1 VWEFI
6 LSLFSKREPAQVI
19 DLNEAR
25 RKRANNVVIEDI
37 MSSAKNPSYK
47 ITLTEYLKGR
57 AEFKDLS
64 EDIKKNIETILEKIN
79 IVRNKYGKPM
89 KVNDGLRILAGYT
102 GSGSKTS
109 NHFKGAAIDIDD
121 NSAGDFAK
129 WCIANL
135 SFLAQ
140 TGLFMED
147 FRWTNGQGMSWVH
160 FQTIP
165 PGSGKRVFAPNANPA
180 LDPNFWDGKYDKS
193 LNA

>member
-6 LSLFSKREPAQVI
+6 LSLFSKKELATVI
-19 DLNEAR
+19 DLDEV
-25 RKRANNVVIEDI
+25 RKRKTKKAEVK
-37 MSSAKNPSYK
+37 MSDAKNPAYK

-57 AEFKDLS
+57 AKFEDLS
-64 EDIKKNIETILEKIN
+64 EDIQKNIESVLEKIN

-121 NSAGDFAK
+121 NDAGDFAK

-135 SFLAQ
+135 AYLAGV
-140 TGLFMED
+140 GLFMED
-147 FRWTNGQGMSWVH
+147 FRWTNGQGKSWIH
-160 FQTIP
+160 FQIFP
-165 PGSGKRVFAPNANPA
+165 PRSGKRVFVPSATQPLNPN
-180 LDPNFWDGKYDKS
+180 LWDGKYDSS

>member
-6 LSLFSKREPAQVI
+6 LSLFKKREPAKIIPFPIKNNKPIIHEEHVSS
-19 DLNEAR
+19 
-25 RKRANNVVIEDI
+25 ANNP
-37 MSSAKNPSYK
+37 NYK
-47 ITLTEYLKGR
+47 ITLKEYLKGR
-57 AEFKDLS
+57 AKWEDLDT
-64 EDIKKNIETILEKIN
+64 DIQKNIEVILDKIN
-79 IVRNKYGKPM
+79 KVREKYGKPM

-121 NSAGDFAK
+121 NDSGDFAK

-147 FRWTNGQGMSWVH
+147 FRWTNGKGMSWVH
-160 FQTIP
+160 FQCIP
-165 PGSGKRVFAPNANPA
+165 PGSGKRVFVPSSAPA
-180 LDPNFWDGKYDKS
+180 LDPNFWDGKYDSS